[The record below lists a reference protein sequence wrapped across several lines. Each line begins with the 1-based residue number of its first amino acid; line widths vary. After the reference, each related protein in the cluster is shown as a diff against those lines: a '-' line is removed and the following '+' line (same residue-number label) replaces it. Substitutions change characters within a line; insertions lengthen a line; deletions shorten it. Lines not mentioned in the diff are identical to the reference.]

1 MVDGEAEGALTTSAG
16 LTITVRGEAVCVVT
30 GEDALSVTMAQ

>member
-1 MVDGEAEGALTTSAG
+1 MVDGVAEGVFTTRAG
-16 LTITVRGEAVCVVT
+16 LTITVRGEAVALVT